1 MVRELRAAGVVFL
14 GLTLLTGI
22 VYPLLVTGVTKLFF
36 PQQAEGSVIE
46 GGGRAV
52 GSALLGQPFTSDR
65 HFHGRPSATGV
76 VPYNG
81 LGGAGSNLAPTNPAL
96 AEAVAKRV
104 AELRKETGDSS
115 LSPPVDLVTT
125 SASGLDPHVSPA
137 AALLQAPRVAKA
149 RSLPESEIRD
159 LVQQHIEPRTLGIL
173 GSPRVNVL
181 RLNMALDALPH

>member
-1 MVRELRAAGVVFL
+1 MVRELRATCVIFL
-14 GLTLLTGI
+14 MLTVLTGI
-22 VYPLLVTGVTKLFF
+22 VYPLLVTGVAKLFF
-36 PQQAEGSVIE
+36 LYQAEGSVVE
-46 GGGRAV
+46 VDGRAV

-65 HFHGRPSATGV
+65 YFHGRPSATAAV
-76 VPYNG
+76 AYNG

-104 AELRKETGDSS
+104 AELRKETDDSS

-137 AALLQAPRVAKA
+137 AALLQVPRVAAA
-149 RSLPESEIRD
+149 RSLPEAEVRG
-159 LVQQHIEPRTLGIL
+159 LVQRHVEPQTLGIL

-181 RLNMALDALPH
+181 RLNLALDALPR